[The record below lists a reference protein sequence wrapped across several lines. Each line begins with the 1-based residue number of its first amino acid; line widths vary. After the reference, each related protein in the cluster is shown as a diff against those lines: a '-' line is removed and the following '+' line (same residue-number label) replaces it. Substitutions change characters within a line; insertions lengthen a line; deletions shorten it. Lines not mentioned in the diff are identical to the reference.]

1 MDFIFILL
9 GCILAL
15 ITLGAFFIVALFIK
29 CDLVAAE
36 EERKRHH
43 EKQAHH

>member
-1 MDFIFILL
+1 MDIIVIILGAIF
-9 GCILAL
+9 AL

-36 EERKRHH
+36 EERKLN
-43 EKQAHH
+43 EKQKNH